1 MLQFFPHI
9 SVKIRAFFCDF
20 DGVFTDNSVFINE
33 EGKETVKC
41 NRSDGI
47 GISKLKK
54 QDIYFCIVSSE
65 IIPLAKFRAKK
76 LGVDCFTA
84 VENKYNVINSILKKL
99 NIQKSESAFLGN
111 DINDLEAFKA
121 VGLKIAVS
129 DSYKEILESA
139 DIVLKKAGGYGAVRE
154 ACELIINR
162 NKT

>member
-1 MLQFFPHI
+1 M
-9 SVKIRAFFCDF
+9 KIRALFCDF
-20 DGVFTDNSVFINE
+20 DGVFTDNSVFIDE

-41 NRSDGI
+41 NRGDGI
-47 GISKLKK
+47 GISSLKK
-54 QDIYFCIVSSE
+54 QNIYFCIVSSE
-65 IIPLAKFRAKK
+65 IVPLAKYRAKK

-84 VENKYNVINSILKKL
+84 VKNKFHIINSIQKKL
-99 NIQKSESAFLGN
+99 NIQKPESAFLGN

-154 ACELIINR
+154 ACELILNR
-162 NKT
+162 NKS